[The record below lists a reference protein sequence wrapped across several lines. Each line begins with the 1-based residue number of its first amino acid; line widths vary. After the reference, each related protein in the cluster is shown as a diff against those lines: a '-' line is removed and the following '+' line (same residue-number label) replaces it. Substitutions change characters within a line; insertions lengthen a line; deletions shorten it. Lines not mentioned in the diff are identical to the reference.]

1 MIILYY
7 NAVYKRDTHKIIC
20 WAKHTNSFLIKSR
33 RSQLNTPTKVSDLWG
48 VHYSGGCFLY
58 YVNYLKSNISFGLT
72 SKTSHSLKITSK
84 ETPTFPSSMAL
95 T

>member
-1 MIILYY
+1 MPFTSVIPTKLS
-7 NAVYKRDTHKIIC
+7 VGT
-20 WAKHTNSFLIKSR
+20 KHTNSFLIKSR

-48 VHYSGGCFLY
+48 MHYSGGCFFN
-58 YVNYLKSNISFGLT
+58 YVNHLKSNSSFGLT